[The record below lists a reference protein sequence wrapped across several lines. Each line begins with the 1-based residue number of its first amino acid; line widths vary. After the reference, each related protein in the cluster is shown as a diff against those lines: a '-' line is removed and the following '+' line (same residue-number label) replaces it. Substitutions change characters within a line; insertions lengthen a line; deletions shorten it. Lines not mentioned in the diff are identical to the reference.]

1 MEDNKELEVVSGDGT
16 NLDISPV
23 YEHINQ
29 GGVPKSKKPTNIIMP
44 KESKKLDQ
52 NEDEKDE
59 DKDDDKNDDKKE

>member
-29 GGVPKSKKPTNIIMP
+29 GVPKNKKPTNIIMP
-44 KESKKLDQ
+44 KESKKLDEDE
-52 NEDEKDE
+52 NEDEKDDE
-59 DKDDDKNDDKKE
+59 QDDDKKD

>member
-29 GGVPKSKKPTNIIMP
+29 GVPKNKKPTNIIMP
-44 KESKKLDQ
+44 KESKKEEKE
-52 NEDEKDE
+52 EDKKDE
-59 DKDDDKNDDKKE
+59 NEE

>member
-29 GGVPKSKKPTNIIMP
+29 GVPKNKKPTNIIMP
-44 KESKKLDQ
+44 KESKK
-52 NEDEKDE
+52 EE
-59 DKDDDKNDDKKE
+59 DKKEENEENEE

>member
-29 GGVPKSKKPTNIIMP
+29 GGVPKNKKPTNIIKP
-44 KESKKLDQ
+44 KESKR
-52 NEDEKDE
+52 E
-59 DKDDDKNDDKKE
+59 DKEDKKEENEE

>member
-29 GGVPKSKKPTNIIMP
+29 GVPKNKKPTNIIMP
-44 KESKKLDQ
+44 KESKK
-52 NEDEKDE
+52 EE
-59 DKDDDKNDDKKE
+59 DKNEENEE

>member
-29 GGVPKSKKPTNIIMP
+29 GGVPKNKKPTNIIMP
-44 KESKKLDQ
+44 KESKK
-52 NEDEKDE
+52 EEKEE
-59 DKDDDKNDDKKE
+59 DKNEENEENEE

>member
-29 GGVPKSKKPTNIIMP
+29 GGVPKNKKPTNIIMP
-44 KESKKLDQ
+44 KESKK
-52 NEDEKDE
+52 EE
-59 DKDDDKNDDKKE
+59 DKKEENEENEE

>member
-29 GGVPKSKKPTNIIMP
+29 GVPKNKKPTNIIMP
-44 KESKKLDQ
+44 KESKK
-52 NEDEKDE
+52 EEKEE
-59 DKDDDKNDDKKE
+59 DKNEE